1 MSPRYL
7 TKTRYKLGIDC
18 PTKLYYTGKK
28 EYPDQRQEDT
38 FLAALAE
45 GGFQVGE
52 LARQY
57 YKGGINIDSLDYT
70 EAEDMTRDL
79 MKRDQV
85 VLYEPAFR
93 YENLF
98 IRVDILVK
106 DVNTLH
112 LIEVKSKS
120 FDRLGDN
127 PFLTRAGKIAS
138 GWESYL
144 QDVAFQKYVL
154 EKSCPGYTVNSYLMM
169 ADKSALCPTDGLN
182 QKFRIVK
189 DITNRKGIRVS
200 TTLTDEDLKNQ
211 ILIQVTVDDYV
222 RMIHG
227 ETYKADGSDVSFAGL
242 IDFLSSHYR
251 NDTKITPQICSGCTS
266 CEFKCTPEQEAED
279 FKNGFKECWREVLQW
294 NDNDF
299 KEPSILE
306 LWNYRKKD
314 SCIAS
319 GKTKLQDLT
328 PQDINIKT
336 NTVPGLSSS
345 QRQWLQVEK
354 VKTKD
359 TSVYFDKT
367 GMKAEMD
374 SWAFPLHHID
384 FETARVAIPFNKG
397 KRPYEGIIFQFSHH
411 LVHEDGSVEHAG
423 QYLNAEPGIFPNYE
437 TVREL
442 KKQLARDNGTI
453 FRYTNHENS
462 YLIEV
467 YRQLLADT
475 NPPKDRDDLCEFI
488 KSITKSD
495 KKPDEWRGQR
505 CMVDL
510 WDLVKKYYYDPATH
524 GSNSIKAVLPA
535 ILNSS
540 SYLQGKYSKP
550 IYGAAN
556 GIKSLNYTDW
566 SWVEYDQKGKVK
578 DPYSLLPPVFSKE
591 IDASIELFSED
602 EELREGGAAMVAY
615 SRMQFSEMSDYEREK
630 LEKALLRYCELDTLA
645 MVMIYEAWREM
656 LV

>member
-1 MSPRYL
+1 VKPRYL
-7 TKTRYKLGIDC
+7 TKSRYKLGIEC
-18 PTKLYYTGKK
+18 PTKLFFTGKK
-28 EYPDQRQEDT
+28 EYPDQRLEDP
-38 FLAALAE
+38 FLAALAD
-45 GGFQVGE
+45 GGYQVGE

-57 YKGGINIDSLDYT
+57 YKGGISIDSLDYT

-98 IRVDILVK
+98 CRIDILVK
-106 DVNTLH
+106 NRDTLQ

-120 FDRLGDN
+120 FDRMEDN
-127 PFLTRAGKIAS
+127 PFLTRVGKIAS

-154 EKSCPGYTVNSYLMM
+154 EKSCPGFKITSYLMM
-169 ADKSALCPTDGLN
+169 TDKCALCPTDGLN
-182 QKFRIVK
+182 QKFRIIR
-189 DITNRKGIRVS
+189 DTSNRKGIRVS
-200 TTLTDEDLKNQ
+200 TTLTAEDVKDK
-211 ILIQVTVDDYV
+211 ILIQVPVDDYV
-222 RMIHG
+222 HMIHG
-227 ETYKADGSDVSFAGL
+227 GTYKADGSDVSFAGL
-242 IDFLSSHYR
+242 VDFLSSHYR
-251 NDTKITPQICSGCTS
+251 NDTKISPQISSRCTN
-266 CEFKCTPEQEAED
+266 CEFKCTAEQELEG
-279 FKNGFKECWREVLQW
+279 FNNGFKECWKEALEW
-294 NDNDF
+294 DDGDF

-314 SCIAS
+314 FCIAS

-328 PQDINIKT
+328 PQDINIKS

-359 TSVYFDKT
+359 TSAYFDKT

-374 SWAFPLHHID
+374 SWTFPLHHID

-397 KRPYEGIIFQFSHH
+397 RRPYEGIIFQFSHH
-411 LVHEDGSVEHAG
+411 LVHEDGTVEHAG
-423 QYLNAEPGIFPNYE
+423 QFLNADPGIFPNYE

-442 KKQLARDNGTI
+442 KKQLERDHGTI

-462 YLIEV
+462 YLVEV
-467 YRQLLADT
+467 YKQLLADT
-475 NPPKDRDDLCEFI
+475 NPPKDKDDLCEFI

-495 KKPDEWRGQR
+495 KKSDEWRGNR

-510 WDLVKKYYYDPATH
+510 WDLVKKYYHDPATH

-540 SYLQGKYSKP
+540 PYLQGKYSKP
-550 IYGAAN
+550 IYGAAA

-566 SWVEYDQKGKVK
+566 RWVEYDQDGKVK
-578 DPYSLLPPVFSKE
+578 DPYSLIPPVFSRE
-591 IDASIELFSED
+591 IDQSIELFSED

-615 SRMQFSEMSDYEREK
+615 CRMQFSEMSDFEREK
-630 LEKALLRYCELDTLA
+630 LEKALLRYCELDTFA
-645 MVMIYEAWREM
+645 MVMIYEAWRVM
-656 LV
+656 IK